1 MIRIVAAYCM
11 YDSLSSLFRQLVGD
25 AKSDVEKA
33 RTIFRFL
40 ITSNILNIYL
50 VPVVLNC
57 ST

>member
-1 MIRIVAAYCM
+1 M

-40 ITSNILNIYL
+40 ITSNILDIYEYIL
-50 VPVVLNC
+50 VLNF